1 MPIRYDHELALDGG
15 FFRTKRIYTMNK
27 LTQYFKESRQEMKK
41 VVWPSKKETINY
53 TLAVILISLGLAV
66 FFAVV
71 DYFLNLG
78 FEQLISR

>member
-1 MPIRYDHELALDGG
+1 
-15 FFRTKRIYTMNK
+15 MNK

-53 TLAVILISLGLAV
+53 TLAVIFISLGLAA
-66 FFAVV
+66 FFAIV

-78 FEQLISR
+78 FEQLITR